1 MKKKLAIFLI
11 ICFFVSFLFI
21 DSLAEIQPED
31 QFITIGSGDFTGVYF
46 PTGLTIAKMMN
57 DKRKQYGIRA
67 SVEATRGSIF
77 NVNGL
82 MVGYLE
88 FGLVQSDI
96 QYEAVQGL
104 GEWEKKGPQ
113 KDLRAVFGTHSESL
127 CLVAAADAGIEKVA
141 DLKGK
146 RVNLGN
152 PSSGQYWNSID
163 ALESS
168 GLNPHTDIISTKVRA
183 TEAPVLLQDK
193 RIDAFFCTVGHPSET
208 LREAVSGPRKVRF
221 VPITGP
227 GVDKLIAEKRYYT
240 RTSIPVTQFYP
251 GSENTVDVQT
261 FGVFASLCTSVRVSD
276 HVVYLITKEVF
287 ENFDHFKSQH
297 PAYAELTKKGMLE
310 GLSAPL
316 HPGAIKY
323 FREAGLIR

>member
-1 MKKKLAIFLI
+1 
-11 ICFFVSFLFI
+11 
-21 DSLAEIQPED
+21 
-31 QFITIGSGDFTGVYF
+31 
-46 PTGLTIAKMMN
+46 
-57 DKRKQYGIRA
+57 
-67 SVEATRGSIF
+67 
-77 NVNGL
+77 
-82 MVGYLE
+82 
-88 FGLVQSDI
+88 
-96 QYEAVQGL
+96 
-104 GEWEKKGPQ
+104 
-113 KDLRAVFGTHSESL
+113 
-127 CLVAAADAGIEKVA
+127 VAAADAGIEKVA

-146 RVNLGN
+146 RVNHGN
-152 PSSGQYWNSID
+152 PGSGQYWNSID

-168 GLNPHTDIISTKVRA
+168 GLKPDTDIISTKVRA

-251 GSENTVDVQT
+251 GSENTGDVQT
-261 FGVFASLCTSVRVSD
+261 FGVFASLCTSVRVPD

-310 GLSAPL
+310 NLSAPL

-323 FREAGLIR
+323 FRETGLIQ